1 MSDSQRRK
9 EAKAPADA
17 RLLSLPIIALYL
29 YLILDT
35 LPPTSEAD
43 RAAAVL
49 LATILIVLL
58 VGSIAVRLRAS
69 GMVYVFL
76 TAAVLQAFAT
86 FTLLIT
92 RWRNVEAV
100 VFISFFLILSHLFVA
115 SRFRRAA
122 RAAREAREV
131 ETK

>member
-1 MSDSQRRK
+1 MNDPHWRK

-29 YLILDT
+29 YLIVDA
-35 LPPTSEAD
+35 LPPTSDAD
-43 RAAAVL
+43 RAAIAL
-49 LATILIVLL
+49 LGAILIVLL

-86 FTLLIT
+86 FTMLIT
-92 RWRNVEAV
+92 RWRSVEAI
-100 VFISFFLILSHLFVA
+100 VFISVFLILSHLFVA

-122 RAAREAREV
+122 RAAREV
-131 ETK
+131 EST